1 MQLTPSQIGQITE
14 LKCQTYLIEHG
25 FNVLL
30 PIGNYLRYDLVIE
43 KDSKFYRIQCKH
55 ATELET
61 GFRVRTHY
69 DKRDNGKVVKE
80 KYSEEDVDYFMTE
93 HKGKFYL
100 FPPFGTHETTFWT
113 VATKS
118 VTQKKAQDFLA
129 EDILS
134 QL

>member
-1 MQLTPSQIGQITE
+1 MQLTPSQVGQITE

-30 PIGNYLRYDLVIE
+30 PIGNYLKYDLVIE

-69 DKRDNGKVVKE
+69 DKRDSGKVVKE

-113 VATKS
+113 VATRS
-118 VTQKKAQDFLA
+118 ATQKKAQDFLA

>member
-14 LKCQTYLIEHG
+14 LKCQTYLIEYG

-118 VTQKKAQDFLA
+118 ATQKKAQDFLA

>member
-1 MQLTPSQIGQITE
+1 MELNPSQIGQITE
-14 LKCQTYLIEHG
+14 LKCQTYLIEQG

-30 PIGNYLRYDLVIE
+30 PIGNYLKYDLVIE
-43 KDSKFYRIQCKH
+43 KNNKFYRIQCKH

-61 GFRVRTHY
+61 GFRVKTRY
-69 DKRDNGKVVKE
+69 EKRNNGKVVKE
-80 KYSEEDVDYFMTE
+80 SYSIENIDYFMTE

-100 FPPFGTHETTFWT
+100 FPPFGTTETTFWT
-113 VATKS
+113 VATRLS
-118 VTQKKAQDFLA
+118 TQKKAQDFLA